1 MEENRSSP
9 LIAEGRLTSI
19 KFSLA
24 SHQEICTSS
33 ISDCP
38 ISHPS
43 QLTNPFLGLPLE
55 TGKCESCGTAE
66 PGECDGHFGYIQLPI
81 PVYHPSHLGELKR
94 LLSIICLKCLRMKKG
109 QQIRKNGEKDKS
121 SACTHC
127 LDMPPIT
134 VRESNV
140 KDGSFCLELK
150 VPKSKLREN
159 MWNFLERYGFIY
171 GYEECRTLL
180 PCEVLEILKRIP
192 AETKKKLAAKGY
204 FPQDGYIL
212 QKLPVPPNC
221 LSVPDISDGTTIMSS
236 DVSVSMLKKVLKQAE
251 IIKSSRSGPPNF
263 ESHEVEANELQSAI
277 AQYLHVRGSTKGPR
291 GIKSKFRVNNES
303 DDTSAKAWIEKM
315 KTLFI
320 SKGSGFSSRSVITGD
335 AYKRVDEIGLPSEI
349 AQKITFEEKV
359 TVHNMDHL
367 QELVDKKLCLTY
379 RDGGSMYSLKEGS
392 KGHTSLKVG
401 QVVHRRI
408 MDGDIVFINRP
419 PSTHKHSLQAF
430 SVYIH
435 DEHTVKIN
443 PLICSPLGA
452 DFDGDC
458 IHLFYPQSLAAKAEV
473 LELFSVE
480 QQLLS
485 SHSGKLNLQLA
496 NDALLSLKIMFKKYF
511 LKKATAQQLAMYVS
525 SGLQFPAL
533 LKACGPV
540 PQWTALQILQNA
552 LPADFDCSGERY
564 VIRQSEIVKFDYNR
578 DVVQSIF
585 NDIIN
590 AVFLKKGSQDAL
602 RVFNSLQPLLME
614 NVFSE
619 GYSVSLEDFCIP
631 KSITRELRKNVQ
643 KISPLLYHLRSTYN
657 EVVELQVENHLRGV
671 KVPVVNFIL
680 KSSTLGNLI
689 DSKSES
695 SINKVVQQLGFLGL
709 QLFDRGRIYTRTLV
723 EDMTTFFQKK
733 FAVSGIDCPSEAF
746 GLIRSCFFH
755 GLNPYEKLVDSISSR
770 EVLVRSS
777 RGLTEPGTLFKN
789 LMAILRDVVI
799 CYDGTVRNACSNS
812 VIQFDYIVETGTE
825 GRSFSPAG
833 EPVGVLAATAISNP
847 AYKAV
852 LDSSASSNS
861 SWELMKEI
869 VLCKVNM
876 KNDLNDRR
884 AILYLND
891 CSCGKKYCKENAA
904 YSVQNHLKRRNL
916 KAIANSFLVEY
927 RKQQGSIENP
937 DTNACLV
944 GHIHL
949 DEAEMKY
956 VGRNVHQILQRCQEK
971 LGSIKK
977 KKDRL
982 GRILRALTLS
992 ASECCYF
999 SPPDA
1004 ESSQVPCL
1012 QFSWQDTSACTLEQ
1026 TSQLMANSICSILLE
1041 TIVKGD
1047 PRVNMANIVW
1057 VNPDT
1062 TSWVRRPSKIQKG
1075 ELAVEVVL
1083 EKEVVKQH
1091 GDTWRTVMDSC
1102 LPIIH
1107 LIDTRRSIPY
1117 GIKQLQEMI
1126 GISCAFDQAVER
1138 LTTSIR
1144 MVAKGVL
1151 KEHLILVANSMTC
1164 TGNLIGFNT
1173 GGYKALFRSLN
1184 VQIPFTE
1191 ATLFTPRKC
1200 FEKAAEKCH
1209 LDSLSSTVASCSF
1222 GKRVAVGTGARFEI
1236 LWNKK
1241 EMGLDQNAVDIYNF
1255 LQIVRTGTKEGEV
1268 ISGCLG
1274 EEVDDMELENDY
1286 VELPLS
1292 PEHPDGGKATFD
1304 DIAEFEPNLQPSQIS
1319 EGNWGNNSSQTGES
1333 GGWGEWKVDKT
1344 SGSENPGAA
1353 SNSDAWAGWGSSDKI
1368 QSDNHSPK
1376 EIDNSSAP
1384 GGWNTKTQA
1393 SQNDPKDSW
1402 GGQAE
1407 KANSTGGW
1415 NTKKQ
1420 PSQDDPNS
1428 SAPGGW
1434 NTKSQ
1439 ASQNDSWGGQA
1450 EKSNSTGGWNTKK
1463 QPSQDDP
1470 NSSAPGGWN
1479 TKSHPS
1485 QNDPNDS
1492 WGGQAEK
1499 ANSTGG
1505 WNTKKQPSQDDPND
1519 SCGGQVEKANT
1530 TGGWNTQMQ
1539 PSQNEPRNSWGEQAE
1554 KANTTDGWDTKTQP
1568 SQNEPRDSWGG
1579 VVDKTNT
1586 TGGWNTKTQSSQNE
1600 PRDSWGE
1607 QAEKANTTAGW
1618 NTKMQPSQAKPD
1630 DSWGGLVEKTNTT
1643 GGWNTKTPASQAEA
1657 RDSWGGVVEKTN
1669 TTGGWNTQ
1677 KQPQDDPSDSWGGH
1691 VEKANTT
1698 GQNGKEENGQWNQWS
1713 EPPKTETTN
1722 NKSAGTWGTSMAGEH
1737 VNQSADSQVAGS
1749 SSVGDQAEKE
1759 VQWSQR
1765 KEPPAKPFAWNTNK
1779 SSRGWGSSNT
1789 GDWKNKGRPNNPQG
1803 TPDDQSGW
1811 NSSGLYT
1818 ATRQRLDRFTS
1829 EEQSALS
1836 EVDTIILAIRKIM
1849 QQSRDKDGEPLSAE
1863 DQAYVLENVFKYH
1876 PDKDVKMGCGIDH
1889 VMVSTHSSFKDTRC
1903 FYVVSTDGRKEDFSY
1918 RKCLENFVK
1927 EKHAAVAESFNEK
1940 YFKKPQPRDGGANRN
1955 RTDVGTPKADTPNN

>member
-1 MEENRSSP
+1 MEENRASP
-9 LIAEGRLTSI
+9 LIAEARLTSI

-66 PGECDGHFGYIQLPI
+66 PGGCDGHFGYIQLPI

-94 LLSIICLKCLRMKKG
+94 LLSVICLKCLRMKKG
-109 QQIRKNGEKDKS
+109 KLRQNGGKENS
-121 SACTHC
+121 SPCTHC

-134 VRESNV
+134 VRESNL

-150 VPKSKLREN
+150 VPKSKLREG
-159 MWNFLERYGFIY
+159 MWNFLERYGFLY
-171 GYEECRTLL
+171 GYEDCRPLL

-192 AETKKKLAAKGY
+192 AETKKKLGAKGY
-204 FPQDGYIL
+204 FPQDGYII

-291 GIKSKFRVNNES
+291 DIKSKFTVNKES

-349 AQKITFEEKV
+349 AQRITFEEKV

-379 RDGGSMYSLKEGS
+379 RDGDSMYSLKEGS

-525 SGLQFPAL
+525 SGLKFPAL
-533 LKACGPV
+533 LKASGPV

-552 LPADFDCSGERY
+552 LPADLDCSGERY

-578 DVVQSIF
+578 DVVQSIV

-590 AVFLKKGSQDAL
+590 TVLLKKGSQDAL
-602 RVFNSLQPLLME
+602 KIFNSLQPLLME
-614 NVFSE
+614 NIFSE
-619 GYSVSLEDFCIP
+619 GYSVSLQDFCIP
-631 KSITRELRKNVQ
+631 KSITRELQKNVQ

-657 EVVELQVENHLRGV
+657 EVVELQVENHLRSV

-695 SINKVVQQLGFLGL
+695 SINKIVQQLGFLGL

-723 EDMTTFFQKK
+723 EDMTTFYQKK

-746 GLIRSCFFH
+746 GLIKSCFFH

-770 EVLVRSS
+770 EVMVRSS

-789 LMAILRDVVI
+789 LMAILRDVVV

-812 VIQFDYIVETGTE
+812 VIQFDYIVEAGTE
-825 GRSFSPAG
+825 DRSFSPAG

-869 VLCKVNM
+869 VLCKVNL

-891 CSCGKKYCKENAA
+891 CSCGKKHCKENAA
-904 YSVQNHLKRRNL
+904 YSVQNYLKRRNL
-916 KAIANSFLVEY
+916 KSIANSFLVEY
-927 RKQQGSIENP
+927 RRQQASIENP
-937 DTNACLV
+937 ETNASLV

-949 DEAEMKY
+949 DETEMKCMD
-956 VGRNVHQILQRCQEK
+956 RNLHQVLQRCQERI
-971 LGSIKK
+971 GSIKK

-982 GRILRALTLS
+982 GRILRDLTLS
-992 ASECCYF
+992 VSECCCF
-999 SPPDA
+999 TSPDA
-1004 ESSQVPCL
+1004 ERSQVPCL
-1012 QFSWQDTSACTLEQ
+1012 QFSWQDKSACTLEQ

-1047 PRVNMANIVW
+1047 PRVNMASIVW

-1062 TSWVRRPSKIQKG
+1062 TTWVRRPSKIQKG
-1075 ELAVEVVL
+1075 ELAVEVIL

-1091 GDTWRTVMDSC
+1091 GDTWRTVLDSC
-1102 LPIIH
+1102 LPVIH

-1117 GIKQLQEMI
+1117 GIKQLQEII

-1164 TGNLIGFNT
+1164 TGNLIGFNS

-1236 LWNKK
+1236 LWNQK
-1241 EMGLDQNAVDIYNF
+1241 EMGLDQNGAVDIFNF
-1255 LQIVRTGTKEGEV
+1255 LQIVRTGTNEGEV

-1274 EEVDDMELENDY
+1274 EEIDEDVD
-1286 VELPLS
+1286 LPMS

-1304 DIAEFEPNLQPSQIS
+1304 DIAEFEPNIQPSQTS
-1319 EGNWGNNSSQTGES
+1319 EGNWRNNSS
-1333 GGWGEWKVDKT
+1333 
-1344 SGSENPGAA
+1344 
-1353 SNSDAWAGWGSSDKI
+1353 
-1368 QSDNHSPK
+1368 H
-1376 EIDNSSAP
+1376 
-1384 GGWNTKTQA
+1384 
-1393 SQNDPKDSW
+1393 
-1402 GGQAE
+1402 
-1407 KANSTGGW
+1407 
-1415 NTKKQ
+1415 
-1420 PSQDDPNS
+1420 
-1428 SAPGGW
+1428 
-1434 NTKSQ
+1434 
-1439 ASQNDSWGGQA
+1439 
-1450 EKSNSTGGWNTKK
+1450 
-1463 QPSQDDP
+1463 
-1470 NSSAPGGWN
+1470 
-1479 TKSHPS
+1479 
-1485 QNDPNDS
+1485 
-1492 WGGQAEK
+1492 
-1499 ANSTGG
+1499 
-1505 WNTKKQPSQDDPND
+1505 
-1519 SCGGQVEKANT
+1519 
-1530 TGGWNTQMQ
+1530 
-1539 PSQNEPRNSWGEQAE
+1539 
-1554 KANTTDGWDTKTQP
+1554 
-1568 SQNEPRDSWGG
+1568 
-1579 VVDKTNT
+1579 
-1586 TGGWNTKTQSSQNE
+1586 
-1600 PRDSWGE
+1600 
-1607 QAEKANTTAGW
+1607 
-1618 NTKMQPSQAKPD
+1618 
-1630 DSWGGLVEKTNTT
+1630 
-1643 GGWNTKTPASQAEA
+1643 
-1657 RDSWGGVVEKTN
+1657 
-1669 TTGGWNTQ
+1669 
-1677 KQPQDDPSDSWGGH
+1677 
-1691 VEKANTT
+1691 
-1698 GQNGKEENGQWNQWS
+1698 
-1713 EPPKTETTN
+1713 
-1722 NKSAGTWGTSMAGEH
+1722 
-1737 VNQSADSQVAGS
+1737 
-1749 SSVGDQAEKE
+1749 
-1759 VQWSQR
+1759 
-1765 KEPPAKPFAWNTNK
+1765 
-1779 SSRGWGSSNT
+1779 T
-1789 GDWKNKGRPNNPQG
+1789 GD
-1803 TPDDQSGW
+1803 S
-1811 NSSGLYT
+1811 
-1818 ATRQRLDRFTS
+1818 
-1829 EEQSALS
+1829 
-1836 EVDTIILAIRKIM
+1836 
-1849 QQSRDKDGEPLSAE
+1849 
-1863 DQAYVLENVFKYH
+1863 
-1876 PDKDVKMGCGIDH
+1876 
-1889 VMVSTHSSFKDTRC
+1889 
-1903 FYVVSTDGRKEDFSY
+1903 
-1918 RKCLENFVK
+1918 
-1927 EKHAAVAESFNEK
+1927 
-1940 YFKKPQPRDGGANRN
+1940 
-1955 RTDVGTPKADTPNN
+1955 